1 MTDPLPASFT
11 LLTTEPIAIAASDWL
26 AVAICLVTCAFFSGI
41 EIAFLSA
48 NKLRIELRSK
58 QGSYTARILAR
69 YTKNPSDF
77 ISTVLV
83 ANNLALV
90 IYGIYMGKI
99 LNVGL
104 FGPMIESQFLKF
116 TLITV
121 VSTFIVLVT
130 AEFLPKSLFR
140 INPDNLLNA
149 LAVPFRMAHILLW
162 PIIFFVKK
170 VSAFLLKILT
180 KTSVTE
186 TTPVFTKVDLDN
198 YIALLENTGQSEN
211 AEIDTEVFRNA
222 LDFSDVRVRDF
233 MVPRTELVALNIDD
247 SIDDIKKL
255 FIESRLSKILIYRE
269 NIDHIIGFV
278 HHSDMLD
285 KPQTISQVLKPVLIV
300 NESTQAHDIL
310 RDFIQKRRSI
320 AVVVD
325 EFGGTAGIATIEDV
339 MEEIFGEIED
349 EFDVEEL
356 TEKVLDKGH
365 YLFSARLEVDYLNE
379 KYQLNIPEG
388 DYNTLGG
395 FVIHICEKI
404 PRVREVIRQS
414 PFEFTVTRSKGA
426 KLEEVELIMRHNEN

>member
-1 MTDPLPASFT
+1 
-11 LLTTEPIAIAASDWL
+11 
-26 AVAICLVTCAFFSGI
+26 
-41 EIAFLSA
+41 
-48 NKLRIELRSK
+48 
-58 QGSYTARILAR
+58 
-69 YTKNPSDF
+69 
-77 ISTVLV
+77 
-83 ANNLALV
+83 
-90 IYGIYMGKI
+90 
-99 LNVGL
+99 
-104 FGPMIESQFLKF
+104 
-116 TLITV
+116 
-121 VSTFIVLVT
+121 
-130 AEFLPKSLFR
+130 
-140 INPDNLLNA
+140 
-149 LAVPFRMAHILLW
+149 LAVPFRIAHILLW

-247 SIDDIKKL
+247 SIEDIKEL

-285 KPQTISQVLKPVLIV
+285 KPQTISQALKPVLIV

-426 KLEEVELIMRHNEN
+426 KLEEVELMMRHDEN